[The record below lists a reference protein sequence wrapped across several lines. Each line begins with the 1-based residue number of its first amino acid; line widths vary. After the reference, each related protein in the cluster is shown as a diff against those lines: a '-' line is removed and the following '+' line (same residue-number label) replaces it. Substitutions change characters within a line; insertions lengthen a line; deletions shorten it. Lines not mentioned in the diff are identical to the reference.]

1 MNRIVFIVSLAVLLG
16 GCDQLKDRM
25 GMPDPAKQE
34 AEGKAVGA
42 ACRNAGQGLED
53 CYRANADTGKASV
66 YAGWKEMNEYM
77 TKNNMSVIPPN
88 TAMKAAATESVAPS
102 PAPDAADALKTA
114 DKPRG
119 EAAKAGH

>member
-1 MNRIVFIVSLAVLLG
+1 MNRIIFIVSLAVLLG
-16 GCDQLKDRM
+16 GCDQLKERM

-53 CYRANADTGKASV
+53 CYRANPDTGKAAV

-77 TKNNMSVIPPN
+77 TKNNMPVIPPN
-88 TAMKAAATESVAPS
+88 TVMKTAPTESVAPT
-102 PAPDAADALKTA
+102 PAPA
-114 DKPRG
+114 
-119 EAAKAGH
+119 AAKAGH